1 MFYRTL
7 EVKTKDGRTVA
18 FRSIRPEEAEAT
30 LACLKKFSGQTRFL
44 CRTPAEITTT
54 VEEERKYL
62 ENRLDENNAVQIGAY
77 LEGELVGLGSI
88 WCVGGTERKN
98 HRCELG
104 VSLDEQY
111 WHLGIGSR
119 MMEALIDVAQRIG
132 YEQMELQ
139 VLSDNEAAI
148 QLYLKYGFEAC
159 GTVPNAYKDADGQY
173 HDEDTMVRNLTV
185 KFEPWEKATSD
196 LEDWIEEQGIQL
208 RY

>member
-7 EVKTKDGRTVA
+7 EVTTKDNRMVA
-18 FRSIRPEEAEAT
+18 LRSIRPEEAENVI
-30 LACLKKFSGQTRFL
+30 ACLKKLSGQTRFL
-44 CRTPAEITTT
+44 SRMASEITMT
-54 VEEERKYL
+54 VEEEKKYL
-62 ENRLDENNAVQIGAY
+62 ENRLDEKNAVQIGAY
-77 LEGELVGLGSI
+77 LEGELVGLGSV
-88 WCVGGTERKN
+88 WCVGGTSRKN

-104 VSLDEQY
+104 ISLDEDY
-111 WHLGIGSR
+111 WNLGIGSR

-132 YEQMELQ
+132 FEQMELQ

-148 QLYLKYGFEAC
+148 HLYNKYGFEAC
-159 GTVPNAYKDADGQY
+159 GTVPNAYKDFDGRY
-173 HDEDTMVRNLTV
+173 HDEDTMIRNLTV